1 MDISYLIIF
10 AIIGFV
16 IWFQF
21 GLFYKASKS
30 QGKDVSDLLLK
41 FDLPA
46 QKKLLLFFS
55 SEHCGP
61 CRAMYPVI
69 EKLKQDYANV
79 ISMDMGKNIE
89 LARSLGIRAT
99 PTLVIIENGFIQKVL
114 LGSQSEAKLRSLLE
128 Q

>member
-1 MDISYLIIF
+1 MLRAKGGFLQMDISYLIIL

-30 QGKDVSDLLLK
+30 
-41 FDLPA
+41 
-46 QKKLLLFFS
+46 
-55 SEHCGP
+55 
-61 CRAMYPVI
+61 
-69 EKLKQDYANV
+69 
-79 ISMDMGKNIE
+79 
-89 LARSLGIRAT
+89 LGIRAT
-99 PTLVIIENGFIQKVL
+99 PTLVMIENGFIQKVL